1 MPLNFTLKGKHN
13 AGKTFLG
20 EKYAFFPP
28 VVVGLKN
35 FYSMIGSI

>member
-1 MPLNFTLKGKHN
+1 MPERLSWGK
-13 AGKTFLG
+13 
-20 EKYAFFPP
+20 KYAFFPP